1 MHAMSETRFST
12 EAGSHEGAEKRIEEL
27 REELRHHEYQYH
39 VLDSPEI
46 SDAEYD
52 AKMRELRMLETRH
65 PELVTP
71 DSPSQRVGGKPKEG
85 FAKVDHSR
93 PMLSLDNVNSEQ
105 ELADWERRV
114 RSLLGTAE
122 VSFVC
127 ELKMDGVSL
136 ALQYE
141 PGPGGTAL
149 LQTALT
155 RGDGVTGGDVTS
167 NIRTIRSLPLS
178 VSKERL
184 HRAKLP
190 QNFEVRGEVILPD
203 EAFLKLNR
211 EREERGLTPAGNPR
225 NAAAGTIRTLEPNIV
240 AQRRL
245 DFYAYFALERGDS
258 AFAEQWT
265 ALEGLINAGFR
276 VNRHRKPLRTM
287 EELLAFVAWAEGQ
300 RHALGYEIDG
310 VVIKVNETA
319 LQRRLGYTGRAPR
332 WAVAYK
338 FAARSGITQIEDI
351 AVQVGRTGKLTP
363 VAVLQPV
370 FIGGTTVSRATLH
383 NADEI
388 ERLGV
393 KIGDYVTVERGGDVI
408 PKIVAVVDDA
418 QHPRGKKTFVFPSV
432 CPVCGSEVVRDE
444 GEADYRCVNA
454 DCPAR
459 LKESILHFASR
470 KVMNIEGLGDALVT
484 QLLERQMLTSLAGI
498 YSLDEEQ
505 LLGLERIGKKTAQ
518 SLLAEIENSKKLP
531 LNRVLFALGIR
542 FVGERTAQLLA
553 EAFGSMDAL
562 MAASVEELE
571 SVNEVGPRVAQ
582 AIQEFFA
589 EEKNRQLVEKLR
601 HAGLTFTAEKKR
613 KSSQLEG
620 MTFVLTGTMA
630 DLTREEAKA
639 RIEAAGGR
647 VSGSVSKKTSYVV
660 AGEEAGSK
668 LDKARE
674 LKVPVIEQAQLL
686 ELLGS

>member
-1 MHAMSETRFST
+1 MHVMSETRS
-12 EAGSHEGAEKRIEEL
+12 SGAAHSLEKASKKIDSL
-27 REELRHHEYQYH
+27 RDELRHHEYQYH

-52 AKMRELRMLETRH
+52 VMMRELRALEGQH
-65 PELVTP
+65 PELITP

-85 FAKVDHSR
+85 FAKVEHSR
-93 PMLSLDNVNSEQ
+93 PMLSLDNVNSEE

-114 RSLLGTAE
+114 RSVVGTAT

-141 PGPGGTAL
+141 PGPSGAAL
-149 LQTALT
+149 LKSALT
-155 RGDGVTGGDVTS
+155 RGDGVTGEDVTS
-167 NIRTIRSLPLS
+167 NVRTIRSVPLS

-184 HRAKLP
+184 QHAKLP
-190 QNFEVRGEVILPD
+190 QSFEVRGEVILPD
-203 EAFLKLNR
+203 EAFLKMNR
-211 EREERGLTPAGNPR
+211 EREEQGLTPAANPR

-245 DFYAYFALERGDS
+245 DFYAYFALEKGES
-258 AFAEQWT
+258 IFPEQWT
-265 ALEGLINAGFR
+265 ALEALSVSGFR
-276 VNRHRKPLRTM
+276 VNRHRKPLRTLD
-287 EELLAFVAWAEGQ
+287 ELLAFVAWAEGQ
-300 RHALGYEIDG
+300 RLSLGYEIDG

-338 FAARSGITQIEDI
+338 FTARSGITQIDDI
-351 AVQVGRTGKLTP
+351 TVQVGRTGKLTP
-363 VAVLQPV
+363 VAVLRPV
-370 FIGGTTVSRATLH
+370 LIGGTTVSRATLH

-408 PKIVAVVDDA
+408 PKIVGVVEDKE
-418 QHPRGKKTFVFPSV
+418 HPRGKKTFVFPDA

-444 GEADYRCVNA
+444 GEADYRCINV

-459 LKESILHFASR
+459 LRESVLHFASR
-470 KVMNIEGLGDALVT
+470 KVMNIEGLGEALVM
-484 QLLERQMLTSLAGI
+484 QLLERQLLTSVAGI

-518 SLLAEIENSKKLP
+518 SLLVEIENSKKLP

-571 SVNEVGPRVAQ
+571 AVDEVGPRVAE

-601 HAGLTFTAEKKR
+601 QAGLTFTAEKKK
-613 KSSQLEG
+613 KSSKLAG
-620 MTFVLTGTMA
+620 LTFVLTGTMP
-630 DLTREEAKA
+630 DLTREDAKA

-660 AGEEAGSK
+660 AGEDAGSK
-668 LDKARE
+668 LDKAKE
-674 LKVPVIEQAQLL
+674 LKVPVIEQAGLL
-686 ELLGS
+686 ELLG